1 MKKSLIVMFM
11 ILAVATFAAAQ
22 ISPPS
27 TDVLG
32 AHLNYGRGCAACHAP
47 HSGAWGNGANKSG
60 DVVSGQAILWGQD
73 TGNLYGQTITT
84 AGGRVEVLPTAA
96 EFVAD
101 TQPDVNGLLTCLSC
115 HDGNWA
121 QGAMMKD
128 KVYETLPPTYGTY
141 NNIPTLLGNDGDGAG
156 NYIAN
161 HPVGLNAT
169 VSCGGQWNWDCTET
183 NGTISMTGPNS
194 SKFVQNYGFFVSL
207 SAYNNTAVV
216 TCTSCHNQHIM
227 NVVNIAAGAKNTGL
241 PAGPYATMFFINSP
255 YNPADANP
263 LTNQTAQ
270 FCRQCHGGESNEMN
284 NGTAKTVF

>member
-1 MKKSLIVMFM
+1 
-11 ILAVATFAAAQ
+11 
-22 ISPPS
+22 
-27 TDVLG
+27 
-32 AHLNYGRGCAACHAP
+32 
-47 HSGAWGNGANKSG
+47 
-60 DVVSGQAILWGQD
+60 
-73 TGNLYGQTITT
+73 
-84 AGGRVEVLPTAA
+84 
-96 EFVAD
+96 
-101 TQPDVNGLLTCLSC
+101 
-115 HDGNWA
+115 
-121 QGAMMKD
+121 
-128 KVYETLPPTYGTY
+128 
-141 NNIPTLLGNDGDGAG
+141 LLGNDGDGAG